1 MARAAP
7 PPQPIVAGFVARNP
21 RRRTKRCCER
31 SRPVAFVGAVV
42 DRPDPRA
49 PAQDALA
56 GLDAARNALAG
67 LATAL
72 EGGRSGPFSTQPAPD
87 VRDPFFSFC
96 GCNAPSSSG
105 IRPESGKTIL
115 VGAGSGGG

>member
-7 PPQPIVAGFVARNP
+7 PPQPIVAGFLARNP

-49 PAQDALA
+49 RAIYRAELRDEVDGALRDGRPTRVVA
-56 GLDAARNALAG
+56 IVDEALREAAARNLPGWTASDLAW
-67 LATAL
+67 LAARR
-72 EGGRSGPFSTQPAPD
+72 EEARASRSAGGAS
-87 VRDPFFSFC
+87 
-96 GCNAPSSSG
+96 
-105 IRPESGKTIL
+105 
-115 VGAGSGGG
+115 